1 MLYKKIQD
9 FSNFSSRVLR
19 CLRESVKSGI
29 FAISC
34 SSVPKERVE
43 CYRRN
48 CYVFGIW
55 RFFENISRR
64 IKFD

>member
-1 MLYKKIQD
+1 MLYKIIQD
-9 FSNFSSRVLR
+9 FSDFSSRVPGRLR
-19 CLRESVKSGI
+19 KIVKSGI

-34 SSVPKERVE
+34 PSVPKERVE

-48 CYVFGIW
+48 CHVFGIW

-64 IKFD
+64 IKFN